1 MNITVKEHGADC
13 PFNMNG
19 EYMCC
24 NLTDA
29 SSPEV
34 GLECDR
40 ADPWPD
46 WCPIKQGPVTVSTDP
61 LEDLKPEHATMVS
74 LQDVLYILLAE
85 PMDQRRFKTEA
96 CVRALGDKEPC
107 HDQT

>member
-29 SSPEV
+29 SSPEA

-61 LEDLKPEHATMVS
+61 PRGPQARARHHGKP
-74 LQDVLYILLAE
+74 
-85 PMDQRRFKTEA
+85 PG
-96 CVRALGDKEPC
+96 RALAAR
-107 HDQT
+107 

>member
-1 MNITVKEHGADC
+1 MT
-13 PFNMNG
+13 
-19 EYMCC
+19 
-24 NLTDA
+24 T
-29 SSPEV
+29 
-34 GLECDR
+34 
-40 ADPWPD
+40 
-46 WCPIKQGPVTVSTDP
+46 
-61 LEDLKPEHATMVS
+61 EHATMVS